1 MTPEERAELD
11 RLLDLQERETLMGR
25 VPTPAQDQHRAEQV
39 EAEMAEMAAIAARE
53 HAAVRARRAQVA
65 PDAEWIDGE

>member
-11 RLLDLQERETLMGR
+11 RLLDLQEREALMAR
-25 VPTPAQDQHRAEQV
+25 VPTAAQDHHRAEQV
-39 EAEMAEMAAIAARE
+39 EAELAELVATVE
-53 HAAVRARRAQVA
+53 VQQAAVRVRRAQLA